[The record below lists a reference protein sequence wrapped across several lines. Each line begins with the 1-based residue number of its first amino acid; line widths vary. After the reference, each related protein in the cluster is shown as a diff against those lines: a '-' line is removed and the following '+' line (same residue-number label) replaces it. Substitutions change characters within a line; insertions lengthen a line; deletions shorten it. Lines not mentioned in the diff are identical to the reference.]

1 MEVRYTK
8 SALKVL
14 RRIQPKK
21 AVSIL
26 DKMDEISQDPFKD
39 DNLIIPLEGVEN
51 GYRRRFGGWRVLYT
65 VDDEIKVLEVFKIGP
80 RGDVYKW

>member
-21 AVSIL
+21 ALSII
-26 DKMDEISQDPFKD
+26 DKMDEIAQNPFKTD
-39 DNLIIPLEGVEN
+39 KLITPLEGVEN
-51 GYRRRFGGWRVLYT
+51 GYRRRFGDWRVLYT
-65 VDDEIKVLEVFKIGP
+65 IEGKIKILKVFKIGP
-80 RGDVYKW
+80 RGDVYK

>member
-26 DKMDEISQDPFKD
+26 DKMDEIAQDPFKT
-39 DNLIIPLEGVEN
+39 DNLITPLEGVEN
-51 GYRRRFGGWRVLYT
+51 GYRRRFGDWRVLYT
-65 VDDEIKVLEVFKIGP
+65 IDGEIKILEVFKIGS
-80 RGDVYKW
+80 RGDVYK

>member
-14 RRIQPKK
+14 RKIQPKK

-26 DKMDEISQDPFKD
+26 DKMDEIAQDPFKV
-39 DNLIIPLEGVEN
+39 DNLITKLEGVEN
-51 GYRRRFGGWRVLYT
+51 GYRRRFGDWRVLYT
-65 VDDEIKVLEVFKIGP
+65 IDDEIKILEVFKIGA
-80 RGDVYKW
+80 RGDVYK

>member
-21 AVSIL
+21 AVVIL
-26 DKMDEISQDPFKD
+26 NKMDEIAQNPFKV
-39 DNLIIPLEGVEN
+39 DNLITSLEGVEN
-51 GYRRRFGGWRVLYT
+51 GYRRRFGDWRVLYT
-65 VDDEIKVLEVFKIGP
+65 IDDEIKILEVFKIGS
-80 RGDVYKW
+80 RGDVYK

>member
-26 DKMDEISQDPFKD
+26 DKMDEIAQDPFKA
-39 DNLIIPLEGVEN
+39 DNLITPLEGVEN
-51 GYRRRFGGWRVLYT
+51 GYRRRFGDWRVLYT
-65 VDDEIKVLEVFKIGP
+65 IDGEINILEVFKIGS
-80 RGDVYKW
+80 RGDIYK